1 MTAPPD
7 IRGRKVRRRVRGG
20 VSRMIGRWPVDIQF
34 EDAAVPAEGFFKGT
48 DREVAGVWPESSLG
62 TVGRIAG
69 RR

>member
-1 MTAPPD
+1 
-7 IRGRKVRRRVRGG
+7 
-20 VSRMIGRWPVDIQF
+20 MIGRWPDGLRF
-34 EDAAVPAEGFFKGT
+34 EDAEVPAEGFFKGT